1 MRTERDGGEAP
12 RGRRARKGKVT
23 SCSLPLSAGSLA
35 RFFLPLSLPSFRP
48 LSPLSAVSVGLGS
61 FGPKKLKK
69 QEKTA
74 QERFGPEFRRRR
86 PLRSVRALQFLLT
99 TMRPDG
105 SECPNVG
112 RPTHWPRSLLQ
123 RSTHWFGRGCKMFV
137 VAVPQLFCLALT
149 KVVLV

>member
-1 MRTERDGGEAP
+1 MMMRTERDGGEAP
-12 RGRRARKGKVT
+12 REDGGRKGKVT

-35 RFFLPLSLPSFRP
+35 RFFLSLSPSPPSFRP

-74 QERFGPEFRRRR
+74 QERFGPEFRRR

-137 VAVPQLFCLALT
+137 VAVP
-149 KVVLV
+149 